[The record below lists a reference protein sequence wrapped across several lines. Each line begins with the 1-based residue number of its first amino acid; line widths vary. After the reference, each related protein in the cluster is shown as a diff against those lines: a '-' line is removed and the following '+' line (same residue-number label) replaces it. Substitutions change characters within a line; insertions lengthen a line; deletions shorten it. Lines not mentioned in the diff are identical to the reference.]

1 MVKKVYFALLSVAVI
16 FFALSVGTVYANDV
30 EGSKDHSLIS
40 RYADSEIIGYET
52 REYDALILP
61 LGRTSADQRTGAP
74 GFAKS
79 RTVEGKFTRI
89 LYVAPEGRATLEV
102 FRNYESALKKAGFA
116 SLFTCALNECGG
128 QFQPLIYPLER
139 RLRNKGQISE
149 YALEFPKDQHYL
161 SASLS
166 RPEGDVYVSM
176 YVAINDINNFR
187 ETYKHPVVL
196 LQIVETKT
204 MEGEK
209 VTVDAETMASDISK
223 IGHVSIYGIYFETDK
238 AEIKQESVPTLEEM
252 AKLLRVNP
260 GLKIYLVGHTDHTGN
275 LAYNLDLSQRRAD
288 AVTKALITNYGV
300 DRNRI
305 TAKGVGPLAPVASN
319 RTEEGRS
326 KNRRVEL
333 VEQ

>member
-1 MVKKVYFALLSVAVI
+1 VKKNLSALLILVVMS
-16 FFALSVGTVYANDV
+16 FALSAISAYAGDV
-30 EGSKDHSLIS
+30 EGSKDHFLIS
-40 RYADSEIIGYET
+40 RYIDSEIIGYEE

-74 GFAKS
+74 GFAKG

-89 LYVAPEGRATLEV
+89 LYVAPEGRSTLEV
-102 FRNYESALKKAGFA
+102 FRNYESALKKAGFEL
-116 SLFTCALNECGG
+116 LFNCALNECGG

-149 YALEFPKDQHYL
+149 YALEFPKDQRYL

-166 RPEGDVYVSM
+166 RPEGDIYVSM

-196 LQIVETKT
+196 VQIVETKA

-209 VTVDAETMASDISK
+209 VTVDAETMARDISK
-223 IGHVSIYGIYFETDK
+223 IGHVSIYGIYFDTDK
-238 AEIKQESVPTLEEM
+238 AEIKQESVPTLEEI

-260 GLKIYLVGHTDHTGN
+260 GLKVYIVGHTDNTGS
-275 LAYNLDLSQRRAD
+275 LTYNLDLSQRRAD
-288 AVTKALITNYGV
+288 VVTNALITNYGV

-305 TAKGVGPLAPVASN
+305 TAKGVGPLAPVGSN